1 MKRRGAAMAGH
12 LALLVLAAAAAAAPA
27 AGPKPTPQAN
37 PSASPKSPPDA
48 PVSPAERS
56 PPYQP
61 QLLRLA
67 EMIGALA
74 YLRDLCGAGDGE
86 KFRDRMAALLD
97 AEGTTETRRSLLA
110 GAYNQGF
117 RDYQTNYR
125 TCTPAAD
132 AIVSRY
138 LSETARIA
146 SEIAARY
153 GG

>member
-1 MKRRGAAMAGH
+1 MKQWIGATTGFA
-12 LALLVLAAAAAAAPA
+12 ALLALAAAAAAAQAP
-27 AGPKPTPQAN
+27 GPKPAPPPN
-37 PSASPKSPPDA
+37 SSSPAKPVPDA
-48 PVSPAERS
+48 PTSPAERP
-56 PPYQP
+56 PPYQA

-67 EMIGALA
+67 EMMGALA
-74 YLRDLCGAGDGE
+74 YLRDLCGAGEGE

-97 AEGTTETRRSLLA
+97 AEGTTESRRNLLA

-117 RDYQTNYR
+117 RAYETSYR

-146 SEIAARY
+146 SEMAARY